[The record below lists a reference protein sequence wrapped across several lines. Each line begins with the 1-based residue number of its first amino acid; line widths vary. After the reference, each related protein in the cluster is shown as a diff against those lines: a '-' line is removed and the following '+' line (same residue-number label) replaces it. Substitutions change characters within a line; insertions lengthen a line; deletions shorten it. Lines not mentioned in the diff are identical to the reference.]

1 MGSRLL
7 NAPLPT
13 SLASLASVRRSASVK
28 IIRCRPSRMRRARF
42 SALRHSM
49 RAAAC
54 RSSQHAMPADTIA
67 RKDPGLTSIMLPV
80 AQSHLQC
87 EFSNTAGGNV
97 LVDRAPPPGCH
108 FSSCTG
114 VQSVGV
120 KAQRER
126 HCLGCLPHPS
136 RSQSGNTIANVGFR
150 HGLEIVEVCRTR
162 FRHPVVRRQDDLCR
176 DTANS
181 GRDGCD
187 GDRIED
193 GDGRIACE
201 DQHGTLLV
209 WCLEGVPAD
218 VSSIQG
224 APQSCSPNQRSNSFG
239 ATGLR
244 A

>member
-1 MGSRLL
+1 MIVDALEQPAQYVVLL
-7 NAPLPT
+7 DNLWRQPHKARI
-13 SLASLASVRRSASVK
+13 RRSHLA
-28 IIRCRPSRMRRARF
+28 ARVPF
-42 SALRHSM
+42 
-49 RAAAC
+49 
-54 RSSQHAMPADTIA
+54 Q
-67 RKDPGLTSIMLPV
+67 
-80 AQSHLQC
+80 
-87 EFSNTAGGNV
+87 
-97 LVDRAPPPGCH
+97 
-108 FSSCTG
+108 SCTG

-136 RSQSGNTIANVGFR
+136 RSQSGNTIANVGLR
-150 HGLEIVEVCRTR
+150 HGLEIVEICRTR

-193 GDGRIACE
+193 SDGRIACE